1 MSKNIA
7 VSSTY
12 LGIKESKDLIKLSF
26 KQFRALGGPGKYVPL
41 CLWGH
46 AGIGKT
52 AGVNQAAEEIAAE
65 LEKEM
70 KRPVRILVQN
80 FQLSC
85 MQPFDLGG
93 YPYTEGVTLPSGTK
107 ITLQN
112 FATPKWMVQ
121 GELENYDFVFVFLDE
136 INRARPEMH
145 NTIMGVLD
153 GRGVNGHKLSKNY
166 FVIAAA
172 NPVTDDSAYGAVTE
186 MADQAILDRMV
197 HLNIVPTQEEYLQFL
212 KDKHDKNDSMY
223 NFLISEREGFGSS
236 KKEKSMW
243 PKNDFVS
250 LTSQEDKITNT
261 NRGGDVIESAMPF
274 IGHMTKLREAFSKG
288 VLGDIVGQ
296 KFSDTYN
303 KNVILIKPEEIIEKP
318 TSTTYSVLAGLVN
331 RDGTGTSRHDEV
343 AKINDTVVG
352 YLNRTGRKEMTKKQI
367 GNLSKYLDEI
377 PHDFK
382 EIVVTKANF
391 IGDEKKAFS
400 PMRQAV
406 LKEAKTDGTVLGDL
420 TFR

>member
-12 LGIKESKDLIKLSF
+12 LSIQESKNLIKLSF
-26 KQFRALGGPGKYVPL
+26 KQFRALGGPGKYTPL

-52 AGVNQAAEEIAAE
+52 AMVNQAAEEVASE
-65 LEKEM
+65 LESEFG
-70 KRPVRILVQN
+70 RPVRILVQN

-93 YPYTEGVTLPSGTK
+93 YPFTEVTKLKSGTT

-112 FATPKWMVQ
+112 FATPRWMVE
-121 GELENYDFVFVFLDE
+121 GELEDYDFVFAFLDE

-153 GRGVNGHKLSKNY
+153 GRGVNGHKLRKNY
-166 FVIAAA
+166 FVINAA

-186 MADQAILDRMV
+186 IADQAILDRMCHINV
-197 HLNIVPTQEEYLQFL
+197 IPSQEEYLQFL
-212 KDKHDKNDSMY
+212 KNKHDKNDSMY
-223 NFLISEREGFGSS
+223 NFLISERDGFGT

-250 LTSQEDKITNT
+250 ITLDESKITNT
-261 NRGGDVIESAMPF
+261 NRGGDVVESAMPF
-274 IGHMTKLREAFSKG
+274 LGHVEKLREAFSKG
-288 VLGDIVGQ
+288 ILGDIVGQ

-318 TSTTYSVLAGLVN
+318 TKTTYQVLAELVN

-343 AKINDTVVG
+343 SKINDTVLG
-352 YLNRTGRKEMTKKQI
+352 YLGRTGRKELNKKQI
-367 GNLSKYLDEI
+367 GNLKKYLEEI

-382 EIVVTKANF
+382 ELIVTKANF
-391 IGDEKKAFS
+391 IGDEKKEFS
-400 PMRQAV
+400 PMRQQI
-406 LKEAKTDGTVLGDL
+406 LKASKAEGTVLGEL
-420 TFR
+420 EFR

>member
-12 LGIKESKDLIKLSF
+12 LTIQESKNLIKLSF
-26 KQFRALGGPGKYVPL
+26 KQFRALGGPGKYTPL

-52 AGVNQAAEEIAAE
+52 AMVNQAAEEVAKE
-65 LEKEM
+65 LESEFG
-70 KRPVRILVQN
+70 RPVRILVQN

-93 YPYTEGVTLPSGTK
+93 YPFTEVTKLRSGTT

-112 FATPKWMVQ
+112 FATPRWMVE
-121 GELENYDFVFVFLDE
+121 GELEDYDFVFAFLDE

-153 GRGVNGHKLSKNY
+153 GRGVNGHKLRTNY
-166 FVIAAA
+166 FVLAAA

-186 MADQAILDRMV
+186 IADQAILDRMC
-197 HLNIVPTQEEYLQFL
+197 HLNVIPSQEEYLQFL
-212 KDKHDKNDSMY
+212 KNKHDKNDSMY
-223 NFLISEREGFGSS
+223 NFLISERDGFGGN
-236 KKEKSMW
+236 KEKSMW

-250 LTSQEDKITNT
+250 ITIDENKITNT
-261 NRGGDVIESAMPF
+261 NRGGDVVESAMPF
-274 IGHMTKLREAFSKG
+274 LGHVEKLREAFSKG
-288 VLGDIVGQ
+288 ILGDIVGQ

-318 TSTTYSVLAGLVN
+318 TKTTYEVLAELVN
-331 RDGTGTSRHDEV
+331 KDGTGTSRHDEV
-343 AKINDTVVG
+343 SKINDTVLG
-352 YLNRTGRKEMTKKQI
+352 YLGRTGRKELNKKQI
-367 GNLSKYLDEI
+367 GNLKKYLEEI

-382 EIVVTKANF
+382 ELIVTKANF
-391 IGDEKKAFS
+391 IGEEKKEFS
-400 PMRQAV
+400 PMRQAI
-406 LKEAKTDGTVLGDL
+406 LKASKAEGTVLGEL
-420 TFR
+420 EFR

>member
-12 LGIKESKDLIKLSF
+12 LSINETKDLIKLSF
-26 KQFRALGGPGKYVPL
+26 KQFRSLGGPGKYVPL

-65 LEKEM
+65 LEKEY

-80 FQLSC
+80 HQLSC

-93 YPYTEGVTLPSGTK
+93 YPYTEVTTLGGSK
-107 ITLQN
+107 VTLQN
-112 FATPKWMVQ
+112 FATPRWMVE
-121 GELENYDFVFVFLDE
+121 GELDQYDFVFTFLDE

-153 GRGVNGHKLSKNY
+153 GRGVNGHKLRKNY

-197 HLNIVPTQEEYLQFL
+197 HVNVIPSQDEYLQFL
-212 KDKHDKNDSMY
+212 KNKHDKNDSMY
-223 NFLISEREGFGSS
+223 NFLISEREGFGAG

-250 LTSQEDKITNT
+250 ITSQEDKITNT

-274 IGHMTKLREAFSKG
+274 LGHIEKLREAFSKG

-318 TSTTYSVLAGLVN
+318 TKTTYQVLAGLVN
-331 RDGTGTSRHDEV
+331 KDGTGTSRHDEV
-343 AKINDTVVG
+343 SKINDTVVG
-352 YLNRTGRKEMTKKQI
+352 YLNRTGRKELTAKQVT
-367 GNLSKYLDEI
+367 NLKKYLEEI

-400 PMRQAV
+400 PMRQAI
-406 LKEAKTDGTVLGDL
+406 LKTSASQGTAMGDL
-420 TFR
+420 EYR